1 MYTEPASAERT
12 LLRTEDDEPLGGR
25 ECLLRAGVH
34 YVSVAGSR

>member
-1 MYTEPASAERT
+1 MYTEPAGAGRL

-34 YVSVAGSR
+34 DVSVASSG